1 MLYTRDGRFV
11 IPDFKGE
18 PSRSNNKRLL
28 KELFLR
34 DIACLLRSFDYL
46 IAFTL
51 AYRKKWS

>member
-18 PSRSNNKRLL
+18 PSRSNKKGLL

-34 DIACLLRSFDYL
+34 DVACLLRSFDYL

-51 AYRKKWS
+51 V